1 MNEEEVK
8 MLITGKLVEI
18 YGFADGPRTAGILL
32 PGILADFRKM
42 TAASPEGAKVHE
54 EYNTE
59 DRKVRIQIAGCRI
72 KNRTIFDT
80 VSVEKI

>member
-8 MLITGKLVEI
+8 ILITGKLVEI

-32 PGILADFRKM
+32 PAILADFRKM
-42 TAASPEGAKVHE
+42 TAASPEGTTVRE

-59 DRKVRIQIAGCRI
+59 DRKVSIRIAGYRI
-72 KNRTIFDT
+72 KNRTVFDT